1 MSAAAFE
8 AHRTLPLLFIMES
21 FSFPVDLSSLQTR
34 LNPLLQSILAS
45 PAVQS
50 AKPSSTTDGL
60 AVFLFLLSA
69 LGYLTHGRVW
79 DRPDPHHGIWF
90 EKPQLADGTS
100 SGRVAATRDV
110 AQKLAESDYQCVIFW
125 GSQSGTSERF
135 AETLGRECLSHFGI
149 NAVVADISDY
159 DAESISKIQS
169 THFVI
174 FILSTYGEGDP
185 SDNTA
190 GLWDWIKQVKDKQKR
205 VESLRYLA
213 FGLGNSNYKYYNRV
227 LDVVADALDN
237 AGATALMP
245 RQKADDANGGTEE
258 DFQTWKD
265 DLFALFRQLGF
276 QQKTVEYQ
284 PTIKIKFRGEI
295 DSDQALSPA
304 TSLIH
309 QQSST
314 QSAIVPL
321 TIKSAHELFATGD
334 RNCVHLELDLGN
346 QDIIY
351 KTGDHIGIWPCNP
364 EEEIE
369 KLLNVLGAQARR
381 HESLSVTSDNDSVR
395 PKVPSPT
402 TLEAAFRHHL
412 EICAPVARKTVQEIA
427 QFAPTPEAK
436 ATLVKIGQNRERYEH
451 LASTTHITLARLLQ
465 LASPTTAWTSLP
477 LEFVIENLLSLQ
489 PRYYSISSSSVIA
502 PRRIAVTALVVN
514 KVIGDKSRS
523 TIHGLT
529 SNYLLSASNI
539 ASNASVPTPS
549 YQRMSEGQG
558 LQGSKVLAHVRKSKF
573 KLPITSST
581 PLVLISA
588 GTGFAPFRAF
598 LQERAKLHAI
608 GKPVGKILM
617 FFGCRNKDDF
627 IYREELDKIQGE
639 LGDKLQIITAFSRD
653 GPKTY
658 VQDRVSE
665 YAAEVLELLDA
676 GANMYICGKASM
688 AREVDM
694 KMEDAVTKAK
704 GLSETEVKAWA
715 DGLKKRGK
723 WKADVWG

>member
-1 MSAAAFE
+1 
-8 AHRTLPLLFIMES
+8 
-21 FSFPVDLSSLQTR
+21 
-34 LNPLLQSILAS
+34 LNPLFQSILTS
-45 PAVQS
+45 PAVQN
-50 AKPSSTTDGL
+50 AKPSSTADGV
-60 AVFLFLLSA
+60 AVLLFLLSV

-79 DRPDPHHGIWF
+79 DKPDPHQSIWF
-90 EKPQLADGTS
+90 ERPQLADGAL

-110 AQKLAESDYQCVIFW
+110 AQKLAEGNYHCVIFW

-149 NAVVADISDY
+149 NALVADISDY
-159 DAESISKIQS
+159 DAETIANIQS
-169 THFVI
+169 THFAI

-190 GLWDWIKQVKDKQKR
+190 GLWDWIKQVKDRKSR
-205 VESLRYLA
+205 VENLRYLA

-237 AGATALMP
+237 AGANALMP
-245 RQKADDANGGTEE
+245 RQRADDANGGTEE
-258 DFQTWKD
+258 DFQMWKD
-265 DLFALFRQLGF
+265 DLFALLSQLGF
-276 QQKTVEYQ
+276 EQKTVKYQ
-284 PTIKIKFRGEI
+284 PTIELAFTGETN
-295 DSDQALSPA
+295 SEKNEKST
-304 TSLIH
+304 TSLMH
-309 QQSST
+309 QQTST

-321 TIKSAHELFATGD
+321 TIKSAHELFAAGD
-334 RNCVHLELDLGN
+334 RNCIHMELDLGN
-346 QDIIY
+346 QDIVY

-369 KLLNVLGAQARR
+369 RLLNALGAQGKR
-381 HESLSVTSDNDSVR
+381 HESFSVKSDNDSVK

-436 ATLVKIGQNRERYEH
+436 AALLEIGQTRKRYEQ
-451 LASTTHITLARLLQ
+451 LTSTTHITLARLLQ
-465 LASPTTAWTSLP
+465 LASPTEPWTSLP
-477 LEFVIENLLSLQ
+477 LAFVLENLLSLQ

-514 KVIGDKSRS
+514 KTVGDKSQIS

-529 SNYLLSASNI
+529 SNYLLSASDV
-539 ASNASVPTPS
+539 ASNATVPTPS

-558 LQGSKVLAHVRKSKF
+558 LQGYRVLAHVRKSKF

-598 LQERAKLHAI
+598 LQERVKLHAI
-608 GKPVGKILM
+608 GKPVGKTLL

-627 IYREELDKIQGE
+627 IYQEELKKVQSE
-639 LGDKLQIITAFSRD
+639 LGDKLKIVTAFSRVD
-653 GPKTY
+653 GPKIY
-658 VQDRVSE
+658 VQDRVGE

-694 KMEDAVTKAK
+694 KMEDAVSKAK
-704 GLSETEVKAWA
+704 SLGETDVKAWA
-715 DGLKKRGK
+715 DNLKKRGK

>member
-1 MSAAAFE
+1 
-8 AHRTLPLLFIMES
+8 MES
-21 FSFPVDLSSLQTR
+21 LSFPVDFSDLQTK
-34 LNPLLQSILAS
+34 LNPIFQSILAS
-45 PAVQS
+45 PAVQN
-50 AKPSSTTDGL
+50 AKPSSTADGV
-60 AVFLFLLSA
+60 AVLLFLLSA

-79 DRPDPHHGIWF
+79 DKPDPHHGIWF
-90 EKPQLADGTS
+90 ERPQLADGAS

-110 AQKLAESDYQCVIFW
+110 ARKLAEGDYHCVIFW

-149 NAVVADISDY
+149 NALVADISDY
-159 DAESISKIQS
+159 DAETIAKIQS
-169 THFVI
+169 IHFAI

-190 GLWDWIKQVKDKQKR
+190 GLWDWIKQVKEKKTR
-205 VESLRYLA
+205 IENLRYLA

-237 AGATALMP
+237 AGANALMP
-245 RQKADDANGGTEE
+245 RQRADDANGGTEE

-265 DLFALFRQLGF
+265 DLFALLRQLGF
-276 QQKTVEYQ
+276 EQKTVKYQ
-284 PTIKIKFRGEI
+284 PTIELAFTGKKNSEK
-295 DSDQALSPA
+295 DEKST

-309 QQSST
+309 QQTST

-321 TIKSAHELFATGD
+321 TIKSAHELFAAGD
-334 RNCVHLELDLGN
+334 RNCIHIELDLGN
-346 QDIIY
+346 QDIVY

-369 KLLNVLGAQARR
+369 RLLNALGAQGRR
-381 HESLSVTSDNDSVR
+381 HESFSVRSDNDSVK

-436 ATLVKIGQNRERYEH
+436 AALLEIGQNRERYEQ
-451 LASTTHITLARLLQ
+451 LTSTTHITLARLLQ
-465 LASPTTAWTSLP
+465 LASPTEPWTSLP
-477 LEFVIENLLSLQ
+477 LAFVLENLLSLQ

-514 KVIGDKSRS
+514 KTVGDNSQTS

-529 SNYLLSASNI
+529 SNYLLSASDV
-539 ASNASVPTPS
+539 ASNATVPTPS

-558 LQGSKVLAHVRKSKF
+558 LQGYRVLAHVRKSKF

-608 GKPVGKILM
+608 GKPVGKTLL
-617 FFGCRNKDDF
+617 FFGCRNRDDF
-627 IYREELDKIQGE
+627 IYQEELKKIQGE
-639 LGDKLQIITAFSRD
+639 LGDKLKIVTAFSRMD

-658 VQDRVSE
+658 VQDRVGE
-665 YAAEVLELLDA
+665 YSAEVLELLDA

-694 KMEDAVTKAK
+694 KMEDAVSKAK
-704 GLSETEVKAWA
+704 SLGVTDVKAWA
-715 DGLKKRGK
+715 DNLKKRGK